1 MNAAARV
8 IGRDRSEGGFSLIE
22 VVIAIGVL
30 AGVLLSICSMFILG
44 GRQLKTGKTVTEATT
59 ICHAIMES
67 FDSLS
72 FTALYTTFGAAATD
86 TTMTVSSTTTGSAIQ
101 PFQTEI
107 ARKLDNGVATVTI
120 IPRGPGTPNFGTAAG
135 IRMTVTVTW
144 TELARPQSV
153 SLSTVRF

>member
-1 MNAAARV
+1 MSTTASA
-8 IGRDRSEGGFSLIE
+8 IGRGRDERGFSLVE

-44 GRQLKTGKTVTEATT
+44 ARQLKTGKTMTEATT

-67 FDSLS
+67 FDNMS
-72 FTALYTTFGAAATD
+72 FTALYTTFGAAASD
-86 TTMTVSSTTTGSAIQ
+86 TTRTVTSTTTGSAVASW
-101 PFQTEI
+101 QTEI
-107 ARKLDNGVATVTI
+107 IRKLDGGVATVTI
-120 IPRGPGTPNFGTAAG
+120 LPQGPGTPNFGTATG

-144 TELARPQSV
+144 TELARPQAV

>member
-1 MNAAARV
+1 MSAAARV
-8 IGRDRSEGGFSLIE
+8 IGRDRGERGFSLVE

-30 AGVLLSICSMFILG
+30 AGVLLSICSMFIMG
-44 GRQLKTGKTVTEATT
+44 GRQLKTGKTVTEATA

-86 TTMTVSSTTTGSAIQ
+86 TTRTVNSTTTGSPIQ
-101 PFQTEI
+101 SWQTEI

-120 IPRGPGTPNFGTAAG
+120 IPRGPGTPDFGQATG
-135 IRMTVTVTW
+135 IRMTVTLTW

>member
-8 IGRDRSEGGFSLIE
+8 IGREKGERGFSLVE

-101 PFQTEI
+101 SWQTEI

>member
-1 MNAAARV
+1 MNAAAQV

-44 GRQLKTGKTVTEATT
+44 GRQLKTGKTVTEATA

-86 TTMTVSSTTTGSAIQ
+86 TTMTVSSTTIGSAIQ

-107 ARKLDNGVATVTI
+107 ARKLSNGVATVTV
-120 IPRGPGTPNFGTAAG
+120 IPRGPGTPNFGTAIG
-135 IRMTVTVTW
+135 IRMTVTITW

>member
-1 MNAAARV
+1 MGTTALA
-8 IGRDRSEGGFSLIE
+8 IGRGRDERGFSLVE

-44 GRQLKTGKTVTEATT
+44 ARQLKTGKTMTEATT

-67 FDSLS
+67 FDNLS
-72 FTALYTTFGAAATD
+72 FTALYTTFGAAASD
-86 TTMTVSSTTTGSAIQ
+86 TTMTVTSTTTGSAVASWQ
-101 PFQTEI
+101 AEI
-107 ARKLDNGVATVTI
+107 SRKLDSGVATVTI
-120 IPRGPGTPNFGTAAG
+120 LPQGPGTPNFGTATG

-144 TELARPQSV
+144 TELARPQAV

>member
-1 MNAAARV
+1 MIGTTRV
-8 IGRDRSEGGFSLIE
+8 IGRGRGEGGFSLIE

-30 AGVLLSICSMFILG
+30 AGVLLSICSMFIMG

-72 FTALYTTFGAAATD
+72 FTALYTTFGAATTD
-86 TTMTVSSTTTGSAIQ
+86 TTMTVNSTTTGSPIQ
-101 PFQTEI
+101 SWQTEI

-120 IPRGPGTPNFGTAAG
+120 LPRGPGTPNFGSATG

-144 TELARPQSV
+144 TELARPQTV

>member
-1 MNAAARV
+1 MSTTAMA
-8 IGRDRSEGGFSLIE
+8 IGHGRDGRGFSLVE

-44 GRQLKTGKTVTEATT
+44 GRQLKTGKTITEATT

-67 FDSLS
+67 FDSMS
-72 FTALYTTFGAAATD
+72 FTALYTTFGAAASD
-86 TTMTVSSTTTGSAIQ
+86 TAMTVTSTTTGSAIVSW
-101 PFQTEI
+101 QTEI

-120 IPRGPGTPNFGTAAG
+120 LPEGPGTPNFGAATG
-135 IRMTVTVTW
+135 IRMTVTVNW